1 MEAIHLTFT
10 LRRESFYRPQ
20 EAGWAVDAL
29 RLPGSQLDRVL
40 VDGEEQQR
48 PAYTW
53 DSKMQLLRPANNEAI
68 PDEIVVVVGIQTP
81 KEPWLSPTVVTAL
94 IAAGSS
100 IIVGTISALGAWYS
114 KPVESGSLISEG
126 VMDQVQD
133 CASTIAD
140 ARRHLDDRNFDAQ
153 DDLAGIR
160 RSLENITGELR
171 DVTSV
176 CKPPIDAILE
186 DLE

>member
-81 KEPWLSPTVVTAL
+81 KKPRFSTAVTTTL
-94 IAAGSS
+94 ITSISS
-100 IIVGTISALGAWYS
+100 IVVGAITASAAWYS
-114 KPVESGSLISEG
+114 KPASSPAISDG
-126 VMDQVQD
+126 IMTQVQE
-133 CASTIAD
+133 CASAIAD
-140 ARRHLDDRNFDAQ
+140 GRRHINDR
-153 DDLAGIR
+153 R
-160 RSLENITGELR
+160 YENPDPRHELQNVLTEFR
-171 DVTSV
+171 ETMGKCEAPVT
-176 CKPPIDAILE
+176 AILE
-186 DLE
+186 EAE